1 MDRLK
6 MENHKTIWVV
16 CGPTASG
23 KTALAISLAQRLKA
37 EIISADSRQLY
48 RELCIG
54 VARPEAH
61 ELAAVKHYFIA
72 SHSIAENY
80 SAGQFGLEARSL
92 AGKYFEKQ
100 DHLVVCGGTG
110 LYLKAFLE
118 GFSRNS
124 SSLEFRKK
132 LQQRLSHEGLEGLA
146 AELQHRNPELAART
160 DLHNPQRVLRMLEW
174 LAAGAAENL
183 PDRLPAWWRVIKM
196 APDISREVLY
206 ERINKRVD
214 QMLARG
220 LWEEA
225 AVLYPF
231 RELNA
236 LQTVGYQE
244 VFECL
249 EGKISREEAIG
260 KIKQHSRNYAKRQ
273 LTWFRRDPEII
284 WLQDIVSTEKW
295 LEKLEFPDY
304 PDLKTIFSSR

>member
-1 MDRLK
+1 MDQEQQNIENLK
-6 MENHKTIWVV
+6 SIWVV

-23 KTALAISLAQRLKA
+23 KTALAISLAQRLHA

-61 ELAAVKHYFIA
+61 ELAAVKHHFIA
-72 SHSIAENY
+72 SHSITENY
-80 SAGQFGLEARSL
+80 SAGKFGSEARAL
-92 AGKYFEKQ
+92 AEKYFETR

-124 SSLEFRKK
+124 SLPEFRKN
-132 LQQRLSHEGLEGLA
+132 LQQRLDRRGLEVLA

-160 DLHNPQRVLRMLEW
+160 DLKNPQRVMRMLDW
-174 LAAGAAENL
+174 LESGAVEHQ
-183 PDRLPAWWRVIKM
+183 PDRLPGAWRVIKM

-206 ERINKRVD
+206 ERINQRVD
-214 QMLARG
+214 QMLEKG

-225 AVLYPF
+225 AGLYPL

-244 VFECL
+244 IFDCM

-284 WLQDIVSTEKW
+284 WLQDIVSTENW

-304 PDLKTIFSSR
+304 PDL